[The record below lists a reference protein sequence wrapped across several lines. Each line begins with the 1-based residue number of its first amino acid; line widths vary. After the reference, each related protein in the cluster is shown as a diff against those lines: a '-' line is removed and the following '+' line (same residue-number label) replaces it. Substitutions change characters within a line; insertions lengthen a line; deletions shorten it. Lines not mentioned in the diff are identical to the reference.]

1 MAAGL
6 QGHLLLKLFTGRLLL
21 RRRSFRKGCLARV
34 LPSLLLLPYCEF
46 TDYPVEI
53 SHLEGLVKNVVCSVI
68 LEIADVF
75 VPCVYSESDE
85 QAFVAFVP
93 KKPVGNTTIT
103 TSVIGSQQ
111 ESPVFVG

>member
-21 RRRSFRKGCLARV
+21 RRRSLCNWCLARV
-34 LPSLLLLPYCEF
+34 LPSLLPPHCEF
-46 TDYPVEI
+46 LDYPVEI